1 MPIDTRLLDVCGLT
15 DTLIGD
21 ADGGY
26 HPAMFNDP
34 CCSGLKGTTSKAK
47 LHVLRVLPQRPHS
60 HSPHRRFAFAHRRR
74 SSA

>member
-1 MPIDTRLLDVCGLT
+1 MPIDTRLLDLCGLT

-34 CCSGLKGTTSKAK
+34 CCSGLKGNNE
-47 LHVLRVLPQRPHS
+47 
-60 HSPHRRFAFAHRRR
+60 
-74 SSA
+74 